1 MQMLFGDDLLR
12 NQVYA
17 DLMLKLVSELG
28 NKPLWR
34 QGIYKMLSSFVV
46 LCLLLQ
52 DLDAQEIM
60 SKPKISPLAEA
71 PDWSALDASSG
82 TLSQEEFEAAMTK
95 VYLNRTQFTLPWS
108 VEEGALLVIT
118 SPGKPPKRIVFRK
131 HDAEPKTFPQYWR
144 LPKDLL
150 PLKADEPVLKG
161 VHIALDP
168 GHIGG
173 GYAEMEERWLSMN
186 PGESIMEGHLVLQ
199 VAEMLKPRLE
209 ALGATVTMVR
219 QQEAPVTKVNIND
232 LKKAARQVLLDAG
245 IANPVENYA
254 DRVGEER
261 ILTVQWQT
269 EKLYYRV
276 SEIRARAQRVNE
288 ELRPDLVLCLHLNA
302 EAWGDPKKPA
312 FVDKNHLHLMVNG
325 CYSAEELQTEDVR
338 FEMLRRVFSRA
349 HEQEIAMADVVAV
362 ALAKSTRL
370 PPYVYITPQARRVS
384 ENPYVFARNL
394 LANRLYQ
401 CPVLYFE
408 PYVMNNEQTYKRLL
422 LGQYIGRTLLDDELV
437 TSPLEDYT
445 RGVVNGLTEYYKL
458 ARNKAP

>member
-1 MQMLFGDDLLR
+1 
-12 NQVYA
+12 
-17 DLMLKLVSELG
+17 MLKLAGELG

-34 QGIYKMLSSFVV
+34 RGIYTMLRGFVMA
-46 LCLLLQ
+46 CLLLPA
-52 DLDAQEIM
+52 LHAQEVATN
-60 SKPKISPLAEA
+60 PKLSPLADA
-71 PDWSALDASSG
+71 PDWSVLDACSG
-82 TLSQEEFEAAMTK
+82 VLSREEFEAAMTK
-95 VYLNRTQFTLPWS
+95 IYLNRVQFTLPWS
-108 VEEGALLVIT
+108 IEEDALLVTT
-118 SPGKPPKRIVFRK
+118 SPGQPPRRIAFRK
-131 HDAEPKTFPQYWR
+131 HDAEPKVFPRYWR
-144 LPKDLL
+144 LPGELP
-150 PLKADEPVLKG
+150 PLKPAEPVLKG

-199 VAEMLKPRLE
+199 VAELLKPRLE
-209 ALGATVTMVR
+209 ALGATVTMIR
-219 QQEAPVTKVNIND
+219 QQEAPVTKASIND
-232 LKKAARQVLLDAG
+232 LKKVARQVLLDAG
-245 IANPVENYA
+245 VPNPVESYA

-269 EKLYYRV
+269 EKLFYRV

-302 EAWGDPKKPA
+302 EAWGDPRKPA
-312 FVDKNHLHLMVNG
+312 FVDKNHMHLMVNG
-325 CYSAEELQTEDVR
+325 CYGADELQLEDIR
-338 FEMLRRVFSRA
+338 FEMMRRVFGRM
-349 HEQEIAMADVVAV
+349 HQQEIAMADVAAA
-362 ALAKSTRL
+362 ALAKATGL
-370 PPYVYITPQARRVS
+370 PPYVYITQQARRVS

-422 LGQYIGRTLLDDELV
+422 LGHYIGRTLLDGQLV

-445 RGVVNGLTEYYKL
+445 RGVVNGLVEYYQS
-458 ARNKAP
+458 ARKTAP